1 MSKNIENLNKFLKNQ
16 HTLLINTIDDRSN
29 AFYLY
34 LISSYAKELKFKIDL
49 KDGSNIATLQEKDL
63 FSLPLITIYQKIP
76 SKKIDTLL
84 KLKDKKILFLDY
96 KSFKSLSSKYLS
108 INTYDIKN
116 DINFYIKNDLKISN
130 LELQNFILNS
140 PEYTYSE
147 ISKVQ
152 INSKNYLKLYSESSD
167 DKIANIRKEIFTTK
181 GAAHLDLKLLLSL
194 LKKEVGLKKFNFLV
208 S

>member
-1 MSKNIENLNKFLKNQ
+1 MSKNIENLNKFLNNQ
-16 HTLLINTIDDRSN
+16 NTLVINTIDDRTN

-34 LISSYAKELKFKIDL
+34 LISYYTKELKFKIDL
-49 KDGSNIATLQEKDL
+49 KDGNDISTLQEEDL
-63 FSLPLITIYQKIP
+63 FSLPLITIYQKTP

-84 KLKDKKILFLDY
+84 MSKDKKILFVDY

>member
-1 MSKNIENLNKFLKNQ
+1 MSKNIENLNKLLNNQ
-16 HTLLINTIDDRSN
+16 NTLFINAIDDRTN
-29 AFYLY
+29 TFYVY
-34 LISSYAKELKFKIDL
+34 LISYYAKELKFKIDL
-49 KDGSNIATLQEKDL
+49 KDGNDVSTMQEEDL
-63 FSLPLITIYQKIP
+63 FSLPLIAIYQKTP
-76 SKKIDTLL
+76 AKKIDILI
-84 KLKDKKILFLDY
+84 KSKGKKIFFVDY

-116 DINFYIKNDLKISN
+116 DINFFLNNDLKISN

-147 ISKVQ
+147 ISKAQ
-152 INSKNYLKLYSESSD
+152 INSKDYLKLYTESSD
-167 DKIANIRKEIFTTK
+167 DKIANVRKEIFLTK
-181 GAAHLDLKLLLSL
+181 GATRIDLKLLLSL